1 MIFLLKH
8 PVTGIWLLLIIA
20 TGMSWFMGGE
30 HQTPLS
36 TGQTASLV
44 LLIAL
49 IKVRFVIRHF
59 MEVKIS
65 NSALKWTTDLWV
77 VSVALVLIGLY
88 WR

>member
-1 MIFLLKH
+1 MTFFLNH
-8 PVTGIWLLLIIA
+8 PVTRIWLLLIIA
-20 TGMSWFMGGE
+20 TGASWLMGGE
-30 HQTPLS
+30 HQSTLS
-36 TGQTASLV
+36 NGQMASLV

-65 NSALKWTTDLWV
+65 NNALKWTTDLWV
-77 VSVALVLIGLY
+77 VIVALVLLGLY